1 MTEFFSKARKST
13 SPSAPAS
20 TSAPTPQSCP
30 VSQGKALVMC
40 HGQLIVVSV
49 QITWSMRV
57 NCTTLQNFCPC
68 RRAKY
73 TVQPLHD

>member
-1 MTEFFSKARKST
+1 MTEFFFKTRKST
-13 SPSAPAS
+13 SPSTPALA
-20 TSAPTPQSCP
+20 SAPTPRSCP

-40 HGQLIVVSV
+40 HGQMIIVSV

-57 NCTTLQNFCPC
+57 NCITLDNFCPY